1 MSEDASAG
9 RRGRSARAPA
19 PEQAG
24 RPIAELLQDL
34 ATESSTLVRQ
44 EFDLARVEM
53 LQKAR
58 AAGLGAGMLGA
69 AGVLGHAGF
78 GAFTAGAID
87 ALGRR
92 VGPGRAALLVG
103 SVYSGLATGLALSG
117 GKRLRQMGPPVPEQA
132 LDSVREDI
140 QWVTTQA
147 TSAPR

>member
-1 MSEDASAG
+1 
-9 RRGRSARAPA
+9 
-19 PEQAG
+19 
-24 RPIAELLQDL
+24 
-34 ATESSTLVRQ
+34 
-44 EFDLARVEM
+44 M

-58 AAGLGAGMLGA
+58 EAGLGAGMLGA
-69 AGVLGHAGF
+69 AGVLGLAGF

-103 SVYSGLATGLALSG
+103 GVYSGLATGLALSG